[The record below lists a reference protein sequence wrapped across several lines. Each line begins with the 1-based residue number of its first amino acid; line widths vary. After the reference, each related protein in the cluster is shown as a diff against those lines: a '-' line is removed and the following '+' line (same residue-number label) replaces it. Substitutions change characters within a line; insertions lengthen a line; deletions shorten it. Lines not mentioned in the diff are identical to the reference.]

1 MPHLP
6 RNPRRRDIIRFA
18 RECGWSIEPAGS
30 EQLKA
35 TRPGYVCVPIP
46 GHNDNKRIPVGT
58 ANAVAKQL
66 LYPLRQDQVIRDLR
80 SQVAELEQHLTNISQ
95 DRDRLAL
102 QQQKDEQLAR
112 LEKAE
117 EDQQVYEEL
126 LLELEERN
134 NTLKHWFGKRTKKL
148 RQQLQEAKQ
157 QLHKAKRQAASALK
171 NLQRVTAEKRMVD
184 AELKLILAALEQVE
198 AVVEQAATQQA
209 RGGDTDQLLQTL
221 LGRLQHILE
230 IKELDA

>member
-1 MPHLP
+1 MTMPHLP

-95 DRDRLAL
+95 DRDDWRYSSKKMSSWRASRK
-102 QQQKDEQLAR
+102 QK
-112 LEKAE
+112 KT
-117 EDQQVYEEL
+117 
-126 LLELEERN
+126 N
-134 NTLKHWFGKRTKKL
+134 K
-148 RQQLQEAKQ
+148 
-157 QLHKAKRQAASALK
+157 SMK
-171 NLQRVTAEKRMVD
+171 NCC
-184 AELKLILAALEQVE
+184 
-198 AVVEQAATQQA
+198 
-209 RGGDTDQLLQTL
+209 
-221 LGRLQHILE
+221 
-230 IKELDA
+230 